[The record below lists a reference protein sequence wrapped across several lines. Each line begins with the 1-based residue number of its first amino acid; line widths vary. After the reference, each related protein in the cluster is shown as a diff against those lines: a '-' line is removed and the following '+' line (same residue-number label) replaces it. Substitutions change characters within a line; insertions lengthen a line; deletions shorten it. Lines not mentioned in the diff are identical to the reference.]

1 MTHFSGFLGRSLLW
15 IAVGLALASG
25 GRAAQD
31 EGIAAPT
38 PSGVAD
44 GASESRRGAILDV
57 TGVRITQGDAVDC
70 PRIRDS
76 AGRIFGVSHLPPDI
90 AIGDRVAVRGRYA
103 VVTTCLGEVI
113 QVERVQRR

>member
-1 MTHFSGFLGRSLLW
+1 MTHFSGILGRSLLW

-25 GRAAQD
+25 GRAAQAD
-31 EGIAAPT
+31 GIAAPA
-38 PSGVAD
+38 PAVAD
-44 GASESRRGAILDV
+44 GAAEPRRGAILDV